1 MEQEYLESLKNS
13 SRYSSDICDH
23 NPKCLH
29 ILGMYFCRQDYETA
43 KLILKH
49 YKLETVYPSIKSEL
63 GIKNPNI

>member
-1 MEQEYLESLKNS
+1 MEQEYLESIKNS
-13 SRYSSDICDH
+13 PSFSADVCYH
-23 NPKCLH
+23 TPKCIH
-29 ILGMYFCRQDYETA
+29 ILGMYFCRHNYDSA